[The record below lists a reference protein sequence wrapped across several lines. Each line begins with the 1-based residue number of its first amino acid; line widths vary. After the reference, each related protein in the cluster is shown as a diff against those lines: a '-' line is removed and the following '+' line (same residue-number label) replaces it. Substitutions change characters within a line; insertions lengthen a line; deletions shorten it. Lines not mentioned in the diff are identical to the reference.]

1 MSEIIYRFI
10 NYEHD
15 PTIEDRYKTNLNF
28 EGKDYEIEI
37 LDTSGEDDYQNML
50 NMWISYGEGFM
61 LIFSINDKETFEKVK
76 IKRDRI
82 LQEKKGIKYPMILVG
97 NKQDLENER
106 KVSYN
111 EAKELA
117 DSWGISYIETSA
129 KTNFNCKEAFE
140 ILAKNIIKFKNE
152 LKKNKKKKKCIT
164 F

>member
-82 LQEKKGIKYPMILVG
+82 LQEKKGIKYTMILVG